1 MGALKRQI
9 SGGRLKVVIGVF
21 ALAGIALLL
30 RAVDLQVL
38 ERDFL
43 TSQGEQRQVRTLT
56 ESAHRGMITDRHG
69 EPLAISAPVQT
80 AWANPQDL
88 MEQRDRWSDLAAA
101 LEVEPAWLAER
112 IESRSSR
119 EFVYLRRHMLPEQA
133 ERVAALRMQGV
144 GLTREFRRYYPH
156 GEATSHVLGYTNID
170 DQGQE
175 GVELAFDQWLSG
187 QPGAKRVLRDRHGRT
202 IRDVASI
209 RPARDGNTLALTL
222 DQRLQYLAYREL
234 KAAVAEHNARGGSA
248 VMLDARSGEVL
259 ALVNQPG
266 FNPNNRGAIRSDRAR
281 NRAITD
287 TMEPGSVM
295 KPFTVAAALD
305 AGVVDA
311 NATLETGPGTM
322 RVGRLTVR
330 DLRDYGTIDLTT
342 LIARSSNVGA
352 TQLALETPADRFWQT
367 LHQAGFGQA
376 PGTHFPGEA
385 RGRLRDFTTW
395 REVEQATLGY
405 GYGLSLSPLQMAAA
419 YTAFAND
426 GERVPVRL
434 VRTADDLREPARVMS
449 PRTARQ
455 VLAMMEHVIGTEG
468 TARQAA
474 IDGYRVAGKTGTSR
488 KSGPGGYTEDR
499 YFSSFVGLAPASDPR
514 FVMAVV
520 IDEPDAGV
528 YYGGAVAAPVFR
540 QVVGSALRM
549 FNVRPDAMPEIPM
562 RVAAEH
568 EGAT

>member
-21 ALAGIALLL
+21 AIASAALLL
-30 RAVDLQVL
+30 RAIDLQVL

-43 TSQGEQRQVRTLT
+43 TQQGEQRQVRTLI
-56 ESAHRGMITDRHG
+56 ESAHRGMITDREG

-88 MEQRDRWSDLAAA
+88 LDQRDRWDELAAV
-101 LEVEPAWLAER
+101 LEVEPDWLAER
-112 IESRSSR
+112 IESRAER
-119 EFVYLRRHMLPEQA
+119 EFIYLRRHMLPAQA
-133 ERVAALRMQGV
+133 ERVAALRVQGV
-144 GLTREFRRYYPH
+144 GLNREFRRYYPH
-156 GEATSHVLGYTNID
+156 GAATSHVLGYTNID

-175 GVELAFDQWLSG
+175 GVELAFDYWLSG
-187 QPGAKRVLRDRHGRT
+187 QPGSKRVLRDRHGRT

-209 RPARDGNTLALTL
+209 RPARDGHTLALTL

-234 KAAVAEHNARGGSA
+234 KAAVTEHNARGGSA
-248 VMLDARSGEVL
+248 VLLDARSGEVL

-287 TMEPGSVM
+287 TLEPGSVM

-305 AGVVDA
+305 AGAVDP
-311 NATLETGPGTM
+311 NATLDTGPGTM

-352 TQLALETPADRFWQT
+352 TQLALATPADRLWQT

-385 RGRLRDFTTW
+385 SGRLRDFTTW
-395 REVEQATLGY
+395 REVEQATLAY
-405 GYGLSLSPLQMAAA
+405 GYGLSASTLQMAAA
-419 YTAFAND
+419 YTAFANN
-426 GERVPVRL
+426 GKRIPVRL
-434 VRTADDLREPARVMS
+434 VRTADDLREPARVMA
-449 PRTARQ
+449 PETAQQ

-499 YFSSFVGLAPASDPR
+499 YYSNFVGLAPASDPR

-520 IDEPDAGV
+520 IDEPRAGV
-528 YYGGAVAAPVFR
+528 YYGGAVAAPVFQR
-540 QVVGSALRM
+540 VMASALRM

-562 RVAAEH
+562 RLAAER
-568 EGAT
+568 EGTT

>member
-9 SGGRLKVVIGVF
+9 SGGRLKVVIAVF
-21 ALAGIALLL
+21 AVACAALLL
-30 RAVDLQVL
+30 RAIDLQVL

-43 TSQGEQRQVRTLT
+43 TKQGEQRQVRTLT
-56 ESAHRGMITDRHG
+56 ESANRGMITDRHG

-88 MEQRDRWSDLAAA
+88 MGQRARWPDLAAA
-101 LEVEPAWLAER
+101 LEVEPDWLEER
-112 IESRSSR
+112 IEARASR
-119 EFVYLRRHMLPEQA
+119 EFIYLRRQMLPDQA
-133 ERVAALRMQGV
+133 ERVAALRIQGV

-175 GVELAFDQWLSG
+175 GVELAFDQWLAG
-187 QPGAKRVLRDRHGRT
+187 HPGAKRVLRDRYGRS

-209 RPARDGNTLALTL
+209 RTARDGNTLALTL

-234 KAAVAEHNARGGSA
+234 KTAVAEHNARGGSA
-248 VMLDARSGEVL
+248 VLLDARSGEIL
-259 ALVNQPG
+259 ALANQPG

-287 TMEPGSVM
+287 TLEPGSVM

-352 TQLALETPADRFWQT
+352 TQLALETPADRFWET

-385 RGRLRDFTTW
+385 SGRLRDFTTW

-405 GYGLSLSPLQMAAA
+405 GYGLSLSPLQMAAS

-434 VRTADDLREPARVMS
+434 VRTADDLRESAQVMT

-540 QVVGSALRM
+540 NVVGSALRM
-549 FNVRPDAMPEIPM
+549 FNVRPDAMPEVPM
-562 RVAAEH
+562 RMAADH

>member
-101 LEVEPAWLAER
+101 LEVELGWLAER

-562 RVAAEH
+562 RLAAEH

>member
-9 SGGRLKVVIGVF
+9 SGGRLKVVIAVF
-21 ALAGIALLL
+21 AVASAALLL

-43 TSQGEQRQVRTLT
+43 TKQGEQRQVRTLT
-56 ESAHRGMITDRHG
+56 ESANRGMITDRHG

-88 MEQRDRWSDLAAA
+88 MGQRERWPDLAAA
-101 LEVEPAWLAER
+101 LEVEPDWLAER
-112 IESRSSR
+112 IEARASR
-119 EFVYLRRHMLPEQA
+119 EFIYLRRQMLPDQA
-133 ERVAALRMQGV
+133 ERVAALRIQGV

-187 QPGAKRVLRDRHGRT
+187 HPGAKRVLRDRYGRS

-234 KAAVAEHNARGGSA
+234 KTAVAEHNARGGSA
-248 VMLDARSGEVL
+248 VLLDARSGEIL

-287 TMEPGSVM
+287 TMEPGSVL

-311 NATLETGPGTM
+311 NTMLETGPGTM

-352 TQLALETPADRFWQT
+352 TQLALDTPADRFWKT

-376 PGTHFPGEA
+376 LGTHFPGEA
-385 RGRLRDFTTW
+385 MGRLRDFTTW

-405 GYGLSLSPLQMAAA
+405 GYGLSLSPLQMAAS

-434 VRTADDLREPARVMS
+434 VRTADDLRESAQVMT

-540 QVVGSALRM
+540 NVVGSALRM
-549 FNVRPDAMPEIPM
+549 FNVRPDAMPEVPM
-562 RVAAEH
+562 RLAADH